1 MPLLFQYKLIDLPHR
16 EIEDMS
22 YGNDYSNKP
31 FERASKTS
39 HTNIINDTTVQSFL
53 SKCKIP
59 PYHEEIDDKDIE
71 LLKLE
76 EPTKNPIKNI
86 ITIDGGYTNVF
97 VKEDFPSSTIAFFQ
111 FGALFFKH
119 QDLLDL
125 KEKPFID
132 PEDFSK
138 LQNIQRIKLVVPT
151 KGIALD
157 GEIDFVSSVR
167 RTIYEFFISQPE
179 RNGFMDA
186 LKWLIFEEY
195 SSSDNSKIWHLATCP
210 HCSVGVDI
218 QKKNVQN
225 DYTIT
230 CPHCGDKIYLTD
242 ILRLHEVIDNE
253 LGAGGILGYLT
264 SAVEQ
269 IIIVYLI
276 KQMLNIR
283 PSLLSQTL
291 FVKDG
296 PLAFFGQTANLH
308 KPMRKLMTFLNQNH
322 SIYLVGLEKS
332 GSFVEHAVQASKKML
347 PKQMLLLGN
356 SYIYKYIIPGN
367 GRDSEP
373 YAISSYYGHKVIFKS
388 EHNNVYV
395 ATIPNVQAMVE
406 PQISDYININ
416 EILYNITALK
426 CDLYY
431 NSLVPVVMA
440 NKLVSLADHPS
451 SDLLKTFAQ
460 EKIIQ

>member
-1 MPLLFQYKLIDLPHR
+1 MIDLLHR
-16 EIEDMS
+16 EIDDMS

-39 HTNIINDTTVQSFL
+39 HTNIINDTAVQSFL

-71 LLKLE
+71 LHMLE
-76 EPTKNPIKNI
+76 EPTENPIKNI
-86 ITIDGGYTNVF
+86 ITVDGGYTNVF

-119 QDLLDL
+119 QDLLNL

-132 PEDFSK
+132 PDDFSK

-157 GEIDFVSSVR
+157 GEIDFLSSVR

-179 RNGFMDA
+179 KNGFMDA

-195 SSSDNSKIWHLATCP
+195 KSTNCRDIWHLATCP
-210 HCSVGVDI
+210 HCNAGVDI
-218 QKKNVQN
+218 QRKDVRN
-225 DYTIT
+225 DYTTT
-230 CPHCGDKIYLTD
+230 CPHCNEKIYLTD
-242 ILRLHEVIDNE
+242 VLRLHEAIDNE

-264 SAVEQ
+264 TSIEQ

-276 KQMLNIR
+276 KQMLNIK
-283 PSLLSQTL
+283 PSLLTQTL

-308 KPMRKLMTFLNQNH
+308 KPMRELITYLNQH
-322 SIYLVGLEKS
+322 HAIYLVGLEKS

-367 GRDSEP
+367 GRDNEP
-373 YAISSYYGHKVIFKS
+373 YASSSYYGHKLIFKS

-395 ATIPNVQAMVE
+395 ATIPNTQAMVE
-406 PQISDYININ
+406 PQIDDYININ

-451 SDLLKTFAQ
+451 SDLLKAFAQ
-460 EKIIQ
+460 EQLSQ

>member
-1 MPLLFQYKLIDLPHR
+1 
-16 EIEDMS
+16 MS

-39 HTNIINDTTVQSFL
+39 HTNIINDSAVQSFL

-59 PYHEEIDDKDIE
+59 PYHEEIEDKDIK
-71 LLKLE
+71 LYTLK
-76 EPTKNPIKNI
+76 EPIKNPIKNI
-86 ITIDGGYTNVF
+86 IAIDGGYTNVF
-97 VKEDFPSSTIAFFQ
+97 VKEDFPSSTIGFFQ
-111 FGALFFKH
+111 FGALIFKH

-125 KEKPFID
+125 KQKPFID
-132 PEDFSK
+132 PDDFSK

-157 GEIDFVSSVR
+157 GEVDFLSSVR
-167 RTIYEFFISQPE
+167 RTIYEFFMSQPE
-179 RNGFMDA
+179 KNGFMDA

-195 SSSDNSKIWHLATCP
+195 NVPNVKDTWHLATCP
-210 HCSVGVDI
+210 NCNEGVNI
-218 QKKNVQN
+218 QRDKIQN
-225 DYTIT
+225 DYTIK
-230 CPHCGDKIYLTD
+230 CPHCGEKIYLTD
-242 ILRLHEVIDNE
+242 VLRLHEAIDNE

-264 SAVEQ
+264 TAVEQ
-269 IIIVYLI
+269 IIIAYLI
-276 KQMLNIR
+276 KQMLTIR
-283 PSLLSQTL
+283 PSILAQTL

-308 KPMRKLMTFLNQNH
+308 KPMRQLMINLNEH
-322 SIYLVGLEKS
+322 HAIYLVGLEKS
-332 GSFVEHAVQASKKML
+332 GSFVEHAVQASKRML

-367 GRDSEP
+367 GRDNEP
-373 YAISSYYGHKVIFKS
+373 YASSSYYGHKVIFKS

-395 ATIPNVQAMVE
+395 ATIPNTQAKVE
-406 PQISDYININ
+406 PQIDDYININ

-431 NSLVPVVMA
+431 NSLIPVVLA

-451 SDLLKTFAQ
+451 SDLLKAFAQ
-460 EKIIQ
+460 EKINK

>member
-1 MPLLFQYKLIDLPHR
+1 
-16 EIEDMS
+16 MS

-71 LLKLE
+71 LLMLE
-76 EPTKNPIKNI
+76 EPTKNPIKNV

-97 VKEDFPSSTIAFFQ
+97 VKEDFPSSTIAFLQ
-111 FGALFFKH
+111 FGALFFKY

-132 PEDFSK
+132 PDDFSK

-157 GEIDFVSSVR
+157 SEIDFVSSVR
-167 RTIYEFFISQPE
+167 RSIYDFFISQPE

-186 LKWLIFEEY
+186 LNWLIFEEY
-195 SSSDNSKIWHLATCP
+195 GSSDNSKVWHLATCP
-210 HCSVGVDI
+210 HCSEGVDI
-218 QKKNVQN
+218 QRKNIQS
-225 DYTIT
+225 DYTTT
-230 CPHCGDKIYLTD
+230 CPHCGGKIYLTD
-242 ILRLHEVIDNE
+242 VLRLHEVIDNE
-253 LGAGGILGYLT
+253 LGAAGILGYLT
-264 SAVEQ
+264 TTIEQ

-276 KQMLNIR
+276 KQMLNIK

-308 KPMRKLMTFLNQNH
+308 KPMRKLITFLNQYH

-332 GSFVEHAVQASKKML
+332 GAFVEHAVQVSQKML
-347 PKQMLLLGN
+347 PKQIILLGN

-367 GRDSEP
+367 GRDNEP
-373 YAISSYYGHKVIFKS
+373 YASSSYYGHKVIFKS

-395 ATIPNVQAMVE
+395 ATIPNVQAVVE
-406 PQISDYININ
+406 PKIGDYININ

-451 SDLLKTFAQ
+451 SDLLKAFAQ

>member
-1 MPLLFQYKLIDLPHR
+1 
-16 EIEDMS
+16 MS

-71 LLKLE
+71 LHMLE
-76 EPTKNPIKNI
+76 ELIENPIKNI
-86 ITIDGGYTNVF
+86 ITVDGGYTNVF
-97 VKEDFPSSTIAFFQ
+97 VKGDFPSSTIAFFQ

-119 QDLLDL
+119 QDLLNL

-157 GEIDFVSSVR
+157 GEIDFLSSVR

-179 RNGFMDA
+179 KNGFMDA

-195 SSSDNSKIWHLATCP
+195 KTTNGRDVWHLATCP
-210 HCSVGVDI
+210 HCSAGVDI
-218 QKKNVQN
+218 QRKDVQN
-225 DYTIT
+225 YTIT
-230 CPHCGDKIYLTD
+230 CPHCNEKIYLTD
-242 ILRLHEVIDNE
+242 ILRLHEAIDNE

-264 SAVEQ
+264 TSIEQ

-276 KQMLNIR
+276 KQMLNIK
-283 PSLLSQTL
+283 PSLFKQTL

-308 KPMRKLMTFLNQNH
+308 KPMRELMTYLNQH
-322 SIYLVGLEKS
+322 HAIYLVGLEKS

-367 GRDSEP
+367 GRDNEP
-373 YAISSYYGHKVIFKS
+373 YASSSYYGHKLIFKS

-395 ATIPNVQAMVE
+395 ATIPNTQAMVE

-451 SDLLKTFAQ
+451 SDLLKAFAQ
-460 EKIIQ
+460 EQLSQ

>member
-1 MPLLFQYKLIDLPHR
+1 
-16 EIEDMS
+16 MS

-71 LLKLE
+71 LLMLE

-157 GEIDFVSSVR
+157 GEIDLVSSVR

-210 HCSVGVDI
+210 HCSIGVDI
-218 QKKNVQN
+218 QRKNVQN

-230 CPHCGDKIYLTD
+230 CPHCGGKIYLTD

-264 SAVEQ
+264 TAVEQ

>member
-1 MPLLFQYKLIDLPHR
+1 
-16 EIEDMS
+16 MS

-31 FERASKTS
+31 FERASKIS

-59 PYHEEIDDKDIE
+59 PYHEEIDNEDIK
-71 LLKLE
+71 LLMLE
-76 EPTKNPIKNI
+76 EPTENPIKNI

-157 GEIDFVSSVR
+157 DEIDFVSSVR
-167 RTIYEFFISQPE
+167 RSIYEFFLSQPE
-179 RNGFMDA
+179 KNGFIDA

-195 SSSDNSKIWHLATCP
+195 RSSANATVWHLA
-210 HCSVGVDI
+210 S
-218 QKKNVQN
+218 
-225 DYTIT
+225 
-230 CPHCGDKIYLTD
+230 CPHCGLGVDIKKQDVLADYTIVCPNCGKKIYLTD
-242 ILRLHEVIDNE
+242 VLRLHEVIDNE

-264 SAVEQ
+264 TSVEQ
-269 IIIVYLI
+269 IIVVYLI
-276 KQMLNIR
+276 KQILNIR

-308 KPMRKLMTFLNQNH
+308 KPMRKLITFLNKH
-322 SIYLVGLEKS
+322 HAIYLVGLEKS
-332 GSFVEHAVQASKKML
+332 GSFVEHAEQISKKML

-356 SYIYKYIIPGN
+356 SYIYKYIIPGRGEN
-367 GRDSEP
+367 DEP
-373 YAISSYYGHKVIFKS
+373 YASSSYYGNKVIFKS

-395 ATIPNVQAMVE
+395 ATIPNVQAKVE
-406 PQISDYININ
+406 PQISDYINIH
-416 EILYNITALK
+416 EILHNITALK

-431 NSLVPVVMA
+431 NSLVPVVLA

-451 SDLLKTFAQ
+451 SDLLKAFAQ
-460 EKIIQ
+460 DKIIK